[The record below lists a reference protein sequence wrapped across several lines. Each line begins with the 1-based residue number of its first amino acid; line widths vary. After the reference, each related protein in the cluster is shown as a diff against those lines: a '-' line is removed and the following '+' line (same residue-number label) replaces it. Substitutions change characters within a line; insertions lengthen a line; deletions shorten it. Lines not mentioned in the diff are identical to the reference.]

1 MKVKNEKKSNK
12 INLSIILVVLVMIA
26 LMGIMVSNTFDEE
39 TQVSSVAFLDA
50 TSEVIIKDVGA
61 NDGIEF
67 YSINSSESNKVI
79 MVFLKKDKEEF
90 EGIYHLVKDDISK
103 EYKIVYKDM
112 VKINKDIPYTF
123 HKIEGKLNDDTDF
136 IAIGG
141 RVNNSTIK
149 SVNLDFMDNRMVNLI
164 IGEEG
169 VYTYLKT
176 DGDLNIKCVQ
186 LLDYNLNE
194 L

>member
-12 INLSIILVVLVMIA
+12 INVSIILVVLVMIA

-39 TQVSSVAFLDA
+39 TQVSSVASLDA

-90 EGIYHLVKDDISK
+90 QGIYHLVKDDISK
-103 EYKIVYKDM
+103 EYKIVNKDM

>member
-12 INLSIILVVLVMIA
+12 INVSIILVVLVMIA

-39 TQVSSVAFLDA
+39 TQVSSVASLDA
-50 TSEVIIKDVGA
+50 TSDVIIKDVGE

-90 EGIYHLVKDDISK
+90 QGIYHLVKDDISK
-103 EYKIVYKDM
+103 EYKIVNKDM

>member
-1 MKVKNEKKSNK
+1 MKDKNEKKTTK
-12 INLSIILVVLVMIA
+12 INLSIILVVLVMVV
-26 LMGIMVSNTFDEE
+26 LMGIMISNTFDEE
-39 TQVSSVAFLDA
+39 RQVSSVASLDA
-50 TSEVIIKDVGA
+50 TSDVIIKDIGA

-67 YSINSSESNKVI
+67 YNINSSESNKVI
-79 MVFLKKDKEEF
+79 MVFFKKDKEEF
-90 EGIYHLVKDDISK
+90 EGIYHLVKEDISK
-103 EYKIVYKDM
+103 EYKIVNKDM

-136 IAIGG
+136 IALGG

-164 IGEEG
+164 IGEDG

-176 DGDLNIKCVQ
+176 EGDLNIKCVQ

>member
-12 INLSIILVVLVMIA
+12 INVSIILVVLVMIA

-39 TQVSSVAFLDA
+39 TQVSSVASLDA

-90 EGIYHLVKDDISK
+90 QGIYHLVKDDISK
-103 EYKIVYKDM
+103 QYKIVNKDM

>member
-26 LMGIMVSNTFDEE
+26 LMSIMISNTFDEE
-39 TQVSSVAFLDA
+39 TQVSSVVSLDA
-50 TSEVIIKDVGA
+50 TSEVIIKDVGV
-61 NDGIEF
+61 NEGIEF

-103 EYKIVYKDM
+103 EYKIVNKDM

-123 HKIEGKLNDDTDF
+123 HKIEGKLNEDTDF
-136 IAIGG
+136 IALGG

-164 IGEEG
+164 IGEDG

-176 DGDLNIKCVQ
+176 EGDLNIKCVQ

>member
-1 MKVKNEKKSNK
+1 MVG
-12 INLSIILVVLVMIA
+12 
-26 LMGIMVSNTFDEE
+26 LMGIMISNTFDEE
-39 TQVSSVAFLDA
+39 SQVSSVASLDA

-61 NDGIEF
+61 IDGIEF

-90 EGIYHLVKDDISK
+90 QGIYHLVKDDISK
-103 EYKIVYKDM
+103 EYKIVNKDM

-149 SVNLDFMDNRMVNLI
+149 SVNLDFMDNTMVNLI

>member
-26 LMGIMVSNTFDEE
+26 LMSIMISNTFDEE
-39 TQVSSVAFLDA
+39 TQVSSVVSLDA
-50 TSEVIIKDVGA
+50 TSEVIIKDVGV
-61 NDGIEF
+61 NEGIEF

-103 EYKIVYKDM
+103 EYKIVNKDM

-136 IAIGG
+136 IALGG

-164 IGEEG
+164 IGEDG

-176 DGDLNIKCVQ
+176 EGDLNIKCVQ

>member
-1 MKVKNEKKSNK
+1 MKDKNEKKTTK
-12 INLSIILVVLVMIA
+12 INLSIILVVLVMVV
-26 LMGIMVSNTFDEE
+26 LMGIMISNTFDEE
-39 TQVSSVAFLDA
+39 RQVSSVASLDA
-50 TSEVIIKDVGA
+50 TSDVIIKDIGA

-67 YSINSSESNKVI
+67 YNINSSESNKVI
-79 MVFLKKDKEEF
+79 MVFFKKDKEEF
-90 EGIYHLVKDDISK
+90 EGIYHLVKEDISK
-103 EYKIVYKDM
+103 EYKIVNKDM

-136 IAIGG
+136 IALGG
-141 RVNNSTIK
+141 RVNNLTIK

-164 IGEEG
+164 IGEDG

-176 DGDLNIKCVQ
+176 EGDLNIKCVQ
-186 LLDYNLNE
+186 LLGYNLNE

>member
-1 MKVKNEKKSNK
+1 
-12 INLSIILVVLVMIA
+12 MI
-26 LMGIMVSNTFDEE
+26 SNTFDEE
-39 TQVSSVAFLDA
+39 RQVSSVASLDA

-67 YSINSSESNKVI
+67 YNINSSESNKVI
-79 MVFLKKDKEEF
+79 MVFFKKDKEEF
-90 EGIYHLVKDDISK
+90 EGIYHLVKEDISK
-103 EYKIVYKDM
+103 EYKIVNKDM

-164 IGEEG
+164 IGEDG

-176 DGDLNIKCVQ
+176 EGDLNIKCVQ

>member
-1 MKVKNEKKSNK
+1 MKDKNEKKTTK
-12 INLSIILVVLVMIA
+12 INLSIILVVLVMVV
-26 LMGIMVSNTFDEE
+26 LMGIMISNTFDEE
-39 TQVSSVAFLDA
+39 RQVSSVASLDA
-50 TSEVIIKDVGA
+50 TSDVIIKDIGA

-67 YSINSSESNKVI
+67 YNINSSESNKVI
-79 MVFLKKDKEEF
+79 MVFFKKGKEEF
-90 EGIYHLVKDDISK
+90 EGIYHLVKEDISK
-103 EYKIVYKDM
+103 EYKIVNKDM

-136 IAIGG
+136 IALGG
-141 RVNNSTIK
+141 RVNNLTIK

-164 IGEEG
+164 IGEDG

-176 DGDLNIKCVQ
+176 EGDLNIKCVQ

>member
-1 MKVKNEKKSNK
+1 MKDKNEKKTTK
-12 INLSIILVVLVMIA
+12 INLSIILVVLVMVV
-26 LMGIMVSNTFDEE
+26 LMGIMISNTFDEE
-39 TQVSSVAFLDA
+39 RQVSSVASLDA
-50 TSEVIIKDVGA
+50 TSDVIIKDVGE

-90 EGIYHLVKDDISK
+90 QGIYHLVKDDISK
-103 EYKIVYKDM
+103 EYKIVNKDM

-176 DGDLNIKCVQ
+176 EGDLNIKCVQ